1 MAAEG
6 CVWKNGTCSF
16 RKFRQL
22 TVVAGLEKQ
31 GLCRYCRSLE
41 KFVEVGRTFSRGKKK
56 FPHIQLVS
64 LGRACFRSLQG
75 LFVQH
80 VLSRQC
86 VHEFMYP
93 AVRGS
98 EHACMEHGQHDTA
111 EQSDRHSM
119 HFHSSKP

>member
-22 TVVAGLEKQ
+22 TVVASLEKQ

-41 KFVEVGRTFSRGKKK
+41 KFEEVGRTFSRGKEK
-56 FPHIQLVS
+56 FIS

-111 EQSDRHSM
+111 EQQTQHALSQL
-119 HFHSSKP
+119 